1 LIRAPLEGPAACTVH
16 PGLVC
21 TLFNYVRCGSLD
33 DIPPTPPSYGG
44 VTRQRLRLND
54 FRELAN
60 RRAPPSSIECSAAS
74 RAFPRGGLFP
84 FPGAEGN
91 GRFRLRLQ
99 LRCGGLLAG
108 PRRGWGPAH
117 FADGEEPAVG
127 STVVRCIRRS
137 EPATAVAFKSIPT
150 WPADDGSQV
159 DRTTSVIANRLAQ
172 SPRESRRG
180 ACQETGLLRHHR
192 LLSAGVPP
200 PLRHGTRCGP
210 PRSCWASTKEPEKEE
225 CKEVEA
231 VAPPFGAHTH
241 GVRVASM
248 GHGRARWRWRSSNSG
263 PPCSEQ

>member
-1 LIRAPLEGPAACTVH
+1 MLSCLASVPERRPLPIPRGRGQWTFPLAPAAALWRAACWAA
-16 PGLVC
+16 PRMGAG
-21 TLFNYVRCGSLD
+21 TL
-33 DIPPTPPSYGG
+33 
-44 VTRQRLRLND
+44 
-54 FRELAN
+54 
-60 RRAPPSSIECSAAS
+60 RR
-74 RAFPRGGLFP
+74 RGGACCWVDRCP
-84 FPGAEGN
+84 VHQK
-91 GRFRLRLQ
+91 FRTRDCSSLQ
-99 LRCGGLLAG
+99 
-108 PRRGWGPAH
+108 
-117 FADGEEPAVG
+117 V
-127 STVVRCIRRS
+127 
-137 EPATAVAFKSIPT
+137 KIPT

-180 ACQETGLLRHHR
+180 AWQETGLLRHHR

-210 PRSCWASTKEPEKEE
+210 PRSCWASTKGPEKEE

-231 VAPPFGAHTH
+231 VAPPFGPHTH